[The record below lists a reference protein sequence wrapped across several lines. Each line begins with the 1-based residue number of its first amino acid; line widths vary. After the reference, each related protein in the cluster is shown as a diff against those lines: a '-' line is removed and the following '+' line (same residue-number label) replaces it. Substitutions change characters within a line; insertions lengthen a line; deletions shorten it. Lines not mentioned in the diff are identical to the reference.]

1 LRLNL
6 AETDTRARIRSTH
19 TLTGATANEQPQRQH
34 RRCPHRLLGARAV
47 TDRGRIL
54 VVDDEPVVLDTL
66 REMLQELG
74 YDVSTA
80 ASIERALAAMATVRP
95 QIVFLDLL
103 MPGISGLEALPHFRE
118 HHRRVPVIAITA
130 SMEPEIARQARAAGA
145 FDVVGKPF
153 DLDAIARL
161 VAAAMRVAPRI

>member
-1 LRLNL
+1 
-6 AETDTRARIRSTH
+6 
-19 TLTGATANEQPQRQH
+19 
-34 RRCPHRLLGARAV
+34 V

-66 REMLQELG
+66 REMLQELR

>member
-6 AETDTRARIRSTH
+6 AETDTGARIRSTQ

-80 ASIERALAAMATVRP
+80 ASSEQALAAMATVRP

-161 VAAAMRVAPRI
+161 VAAAMRVAPRT

>member
-34 RRCPHRLLGARAV
+34 RRCPHRLLGACAV

-80 ASIERALAAMATVRP
+80 ASSEQALAAMATVRP

-103 MPGISGLEALPHFRE
+103 MPGISGLEDLPHFRE